1 MATAIQH
8 KISDTV
14 KMHIDDSG
22 KHPVVEIEFRFI
34 RYRLMIDDLKWT
46 KELLKLIDEV
56 SKPEMKKKGEKPTL
70 PRFYKSKG
78 GEQL

>member
-14 KMHIDDSG
+14 RMHIDREG
-22 KHPVVEIEFRFI
+22 KHPVIEIEFRFI
-34 RYRLMIDDLKWT
+34 RYRLMIDDIKWS

-56 SKPEMKKKGEKPTL
+56 SKPELQQKGEKVVL
-70 PRFYKSKG
+70 PSFYKQVDEK
-78 GEQL
+78 